1 MAPVSGEGTR
11 TARWRWWHA
20 AAFGLAVNAVSG
32 LSVGNR
38 KEDRAFYHAMKLPRY
53 APPGWLFPPAWA
65 INNAFTLWGNLRMLN
80 QPAGTPGRRP
90 MMALQ
95 AASWALFS
103 TFSFVYFRK
112 RSPVLAA
119 VWTAAD
125 WVLTALTVGIAAKH
139 GQGDIAK
146 SQVTKFAWLTLAVP
160 VSSYQALH
168 NPDPLFGTQ
177 PAAADAGDDTES
189 GVPSGRWPDGD
200 APSRED
206 QPQPHT
212 WVRA

>member
-1 MAPVSGEGTR
+1 MARPGRDGVGEQQVTLEHLKTR
-11 TARWRWWHA
+11 RWRWWHA

-38 KEDRAFYHAMKLPRY
+38 REDRAFYHAMKLPSF

-65 INNAFTLWGNLRMLN
+65 VNNVFTLWGNLRLLN

-90 MMALQ
+90 MLALQ

-112 RSPVLAA
+112 RSPILAA
-119 VWTAAD
+119 VWTVAD

-139 GQGDIAK
+139 RQGDIVK
-146 SQVTKFAWLTLAVP
+146 SQATKFAWLSLAVP
-160 VSSYQALH
+160 VSGYQALH

-177 PAAADAGDDTES
+177 PEAADAGDETELMAA
-189 GVPSGRWPDGD
+189 GGKV
-200 APSRED
+200 A
-206 QPQPHT
+206 
-212 WVRA
+212 